1 MTPGRF
7 ATIISGTLKAW
18 GVEDQCVLKT
28 KNFSCLITLNS
39 NVFVEIVYEE
49 QPFGGIWRLREKDQK
64 ESVHP
69 SVGAA
74 LKSLALILCPNR
86 QVGRVMFAN

>member
-18 GVEDQCVLKT
+18 GLEDQCVLKT
-28 KNFSCLITLNS
+28 EHFFCLISLNS

-49 QPFGGIWRLREKDQK
+49 QPFGSIWRLREKDQK

>member
-1 MTPGRF
+1 MTPQRF
-7 ATIISGTLKAW
+7 STIISGTLKAW
-18 GVEDQCVLKT
+18 GIENQCILKT
-28 KNFSCLITLNS
+28 EDFSCLITLNS

-49 QPFGGIWRLREKDQK
+49 QPFGSIWRLREKDQK

>member
-1 MTPGRF
+1 MIPERF
-7 ATIISGTLKAW
+7 ATIISGALKAW
-18 GVEDQCVLKT
+18 GVEDQCVLET
-28 KNFSCLITLNS
+28 EGFSCLITLNS

-49 QPFGGIWRLREKDQK
+49 QPFGSIWRLREKDQK

-86 QVGRVMFAN
+86 KVGRVMFAN